1 MTRAEILND
10 IIRITNQ
17 DYEAV
22 RRMKAH
28 DQAQRQEITRLR
40 EALGLATTLKPDME
54 ININDPVGMMQEVH
68 KYVTSALAKEA
79 TRDIP

>member
-28 DQAQRQEITRLR
+28 DRSQREEIAQLR
-40 EALGLATTLKPDME
+40 EALERIKRITQVHSSYLALDVCT
-54 ININDPVGMMQEVH
+54 IAQA
-68 KYVTSALAKEA
+68 ALAKEA
-79 TRDIP
+79 THDKVE

>member
-22 RRMKAH
+22 HRMKAH
-28 DQAQRQEITRLR
+28 DRSQREEIAQLR
-40 EALGLATTLKPDME
+40 EALERIKCIT
-54 ININDPVGMMQEVH
+54 QVH
-68 KYVTSALAKEA
+68 SSYIALDVCTIAQAALAKEA
-79 TRDIP
+79 TRD